1 MNSYL
6 IATQPWK
13 RPSRGAP
20 GASPLSSL
28 VWRKV
33 GRLMLKFLLWCILL
47 VLCWPL
53 ALLALV
59 LYPIIWLLLLPF
71 RLLGLAV
78 GAVLDLVW
86 VVVTLPARV
95 LRMLTS

>member
-1 MNSYL
+1 
-6 IATQPWK
+6 
-13 RPSRGAP
+13 
-20 GASPLSSL
+20 
-28 VWRKV
+28 
-33 GRLMLKFLLWCILL
+33 MLKFLLWCILL